1 MRSYRRLTVI
11 AVASAVAC
19 AFAASLASVVSAGLA
34 VVKQRIAIVEEG
46 NPDPDVNGLFFDL
59 IPLTA
64 GALTRD
70 SGTVVESTGQ
80 FLDPVIR
87 NGQQVFPLVG
97 TDTLSGKQGTFKI
110 VIRVD
115 STDINSK
122 YSVQV
127 GTWSFKNGTGAYA
140 GFTGGGRFAGVFLMQ
155 KNHAI
160 SRLEGFISK
169 R

>member
-1 MRSYRRLTVI
+1 
-11 AVASAVAC
+11 VAC
-19 AFAASLASVVSAGLA
+19 ASAATLASVVSAGPA
-34 VVKQRIAIVEEG
+34 VIKQRIAIVEEG

-59 IPLTA
+59 IPLSR
-64 GALTRD
+64 GPLERD
-70 SGTVVESTGQ
+70 SGTVSESTGK

-87 NGQQVFPLVG
+87 NGQQVLPLVA
-97 TDTLSGKQGTFKI
+97 TDRLVGKQGTFKI
-110 VIRVD
+110 VIRLD
-115 STDINSK
+115 STDINSV

-140 GFTGGGRFAGVFLMQ
+140 GFTGGGRLTGVFLMQ

-160 SRLEGFISK
+160 SRLEAFISK